1 MIISVVPQ
9 EKMCILGLLYRS
21 LFSLFNSLFPACIF
35 CTTLGWVFHWWMSV
49 WSASMVKRGF
59 KEEFSLNT
67 DLKKYR
73 CKKNTDLKKDR
84 SEKQLLWVRG
94 VSKEDFSVKTDL
106 KK

>member
-1 MIISVVPQ
+1 M
-9 EKMCILGLLYRS
+9 G
-21 LFSLFNSLFPACIF
+21 
-35 CTTLGWVFHWWMSV
+35 
-49 WSASMVKRGF
+49 KRGF

-84 SEKQLLWVRG
+84 SEKQLLWVRV